1 MNARESRAGKRI
13 GAALLLCL
21 APLLAGAQAPI
32 LVPDVSQRAVEIQ
45 YSFTGAELLLFGA
58 IVYPDGR
65 IPQKPADV
73 VVVLKGPDQS
83 IVMRE
88 KQKIAGMWVNA
99 DSAQFRSAPSFYA
112 MASSRPIDRIVDE
125 RTAAIYEMGVDKLQL
140 SPSSLNSTDEIDRF
154 QAGLV
159 DLRRRSG
166 LFVERPGTVEITDG
180 VLYRA
185 RLPLSA
191 RVIVGDYT
199 AETFL
204 VQEGRVVAAA
214 VRDVT
219 VRKSGFERFI
229 ALAAEQ
235 WPFLY
240 GLTAI
245 ALAVGL
251 GWAAGAIAR
260 RL

>member
-1 MNARESRAGKRI
+1 M
-13 GAALLLCL
+13 ALTFPL
-21 APLLAGAQAPI
+21 ALRFPLLFAVPMLLAASPV
-32 LVPDVSQRAVEIQ
+32 LVPDVSQRDVEIQ
-45 YSFTGAELLLFGA
+45 YSFTGGELLLFGA
-58 IVYPDGR
+58 IVYPDGKLPNR
-65 IPQKPADV
+65 PADI

-83 IVMRE
+83 IIMRE
-88 KQKIAGMWVNA
+88 KQKVAGMWVNA

-112 MASSRPIDRIVDE
+112 MASSRPIGRIVDE
-125 RTAAIYEMGVDKLQL
+125 RTAAIYELGLDKLQL
-140 SPSSLNSTDEIDRF
+140 SPSSLNDSKEIDRF

-166 LFVERPGTVEITDG
+166 LFVQRPGTVEITDG

-204 VQEGRVVAAA
+204 VQDGRVVAAA

-219 VRKSGFERFI
+219 IRKSGFERFV
-229 ALAAEQ
+229 AQAAENYS
-235 WPFLY
+235 FLY
-240 GLTAI
+240 GLAAI
-245 ALAVGL
+245 AMAVGL
-251 GWAAGAIAR
+251 GWTAGAVAK

>member
-1 MNARESRAGKRI
+1 VIRPHY
-13 GAALLLCL
+13 LLLL
-21 APLLAGAQAPI
+21 FIPLTVAARAPM
-32 LVPDVSQRAVEIQ
+32 LVPDVSQRDVEIQ
-45 YSFTGAELLLFGA
+45 YSFTGADLLLFGA
-58 IVYPDGR
+58 IVYPDGKAPER
-65 IPQKPADV
+65 PADI

-83 IVMRE
+83 ITMRE
-88 KQKIAGMWVNA
+88 KQKVAGMWVNA

-112 MASSRPIDRIVDE
+112 MASSRPIDKIVDD
-125 RTAAIYEMGVDKLQL
+125 RTAVIYELGVDRLQL
-140 SPSSLNSTDEIDRF
+140 SPASLNDSKEIERF
-154 QAGLV
+154 QTGLV
-159 DLRRRSG
+159 DLRRRTG

-185 RLPLSA
+185 HLPLSA

-204 VQEGRVVAAA
+204 VQDGRVVAAA

-219 VRKSGFERFI
+219 IRKSGFERFI
-229 ALAAEQ
+229 ALAAQ
-235 WPFLY
+235 NWSFLY
-240 GLTAI
+240 GLTAV

-260 RL
+260 RI

>member
-1 MNARESRAGKRI
+1 VNARHALLALLPLLL
-13 GAALLLCL
+13 GAAR
-21 APLLAGAQAPI
+21 APM
-32 LVPDVSQRAVEIQ
+32 LVPDVSQRDVDIQ

-65 IPQKPADV
+65 VPDKPADI

-88 KQKIAGMWVNA
+88 KQKVAGIWVNA

-112 MASSRPIDRIVDE
+112 MASSRPIERIVDE
-125 RTAAIYEMGVDKLQL
+125 RTATIYEMGVDKLQL
-140 SPSSLNSTDEIDRF
+140 SPSSLNDSDEINRF

-166 LFVERPGTVEITDG
+166 LFIERPGTVEITEG

-191 RVIVGDYT
+191 RVIVGNYT

-204 VQEGRVVAAA
+204 VQNGRVVAAA
-214 VRDVT
+214 TRDIT
-219 VRKSGFERFI
+219 VQKSGFERSMAI
-229 ALAAEQ
+229 AAQ
-235 WPFLY
+235 DWPILY
-240 GLTAI
+240 GLAAI
-245 ALAVGL
+245 MMAVGM
-251 GWAAGAIAR
+251 GWAAGSVAR
-260 RL
+260 RI